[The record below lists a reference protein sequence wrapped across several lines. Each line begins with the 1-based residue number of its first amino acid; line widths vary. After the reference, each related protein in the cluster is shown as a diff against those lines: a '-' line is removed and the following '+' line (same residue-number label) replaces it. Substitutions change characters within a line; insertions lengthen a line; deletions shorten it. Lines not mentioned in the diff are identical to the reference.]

1 MKLTTAGIAAARSA
15 LASRPWSP
23 RAQMFPPCCR
33 GPLEEREGW
42 SLARLLL
49 ARIQRGGCTES
60 GNILPVFL
68 WVNVTHGVVAH
79 FTVSI
84 SLSNV
89 WLCGGEKATAVMASL
104 HLPWNLMDT
113 HINGSTCCYNA
124 CVCVPWGGTRLQV
137 SDS

>member
-68 WVNVTHGVVAH
+68 WVNVTRGVVAH

-89 WLCGGEKATAVMASL
+89 WLCGGEKGDGRDGEPASTL
-104 HLPWNLMDT
+104 EPHGHTHQWKHLLLQ
-113 HINGSTCCYNA
+113 
-124 CVCVPWGGTRLQV
+124 CVCVRPLGRNKVTGL
-137 SDS
+137 